1 MPPKPKFTKDQM
13 IAAALDI
20 VSEKGLSALT
30 ARNLGARL
38 GGSSRPIFTLY
49 HSMDEVIEQ
58 TRLLAIKR
66 FNAFVTEDTGEEM
79 PMFKTDRYAHRPVL
93 EAGAEALSAAL
104 HAGDRERHRDRRAV
118 PRARG

>member
-38 GGSSRPIFTLY
+38 GGSSRPMI
-49 HSMDEVIEQ
+49 H
-58 TRLLAIKR
+58 
-66 FNAFVTEDTGEEM
+66 
-79 PMFKTDRYAHRPVL
+79 P
-93 EAGAEALSAAL
+93 LSQ
-104 HAGDRERHRDRRAV
+104 HG
-118 PRARG
+118 